1 MQDPDSLTAELATVL
16 AEKTG
21 GTVEIGELR
30 RLTAG
35 ATKGTWA
42 FDAMTGGKTEPLILQ
57 ISRPRILTES
67 HDGTTDPQ
75 ADLPLLSG
83 SEDAA
88 IQQAA
93 DQAGIAVPH
102 VRFIL
107 ALDRGRSLGVITD
120 FVPGESLGR
129 AIVTTPALSAARQ
142 VFARQCG
149 QNLAKLHAIDPA
161 TLPFLK
167 ALGPADQVQIYRR
180 IYESFD
186 HPQPALELGLCWSED
201 HLPERS
207 VTCVVHGDFRNGNM
221 IVNDAGIGAILDWE
235 IAHLGDPMEDLGWLC
250 VNTWRF
256 GGSAPV
262 GGVGRREELFGAYE
276 QAGGRLVDPDH
287 VRFWEG
293 FGCIKWAIIC
303 MMKGQ
308 AYRRGGGL
316 ARGLDLEAA
325 AIGRRT
331 EEPLHDFL
339 NLAYPGD

>member
-1 MQDPDSLTAELATVL
+1 LAK
-16 AEKTG
+16 ETG
-21 GTVEIGELR
+21 GPVAVGDLR

-35 ATKGTWA
+35 ATKATWA
-42 FDAMTGGKTEPLILQ
+42 FEATLGGKTEPLILQ
-57 ISRPRILTES
+57 ISRPRITN
-67 HDGTTDPQ
+67 DGAADPQ

-93 DQAGIAVPH
+93 AMAGIAVPH
-102 VRFIL
+102 VRCVL
-107 ALDRGRSLGVITD
+107 ALDGGQSLGVVTD

-129 AIVTTPALSAARQ
+129 AMVVAPALTKARQ
-142 VFARQCG
+142 VFAAQCG
-149 QNLAKLHAIDPA
+149 QNLAKLHAMDA
-161 TLPFLK
+161 ALLPFLNV
-167 ALGPADQVQIYRR
+167 LGPARQVEIYRR
-180 IYESFD
+180 IYESFE
-186 HPQPALELGLCWSED
+186 HPQPTLELGLRWSED
-201 HLPERS
+201 HLPERAE
-207 VTCVVHGDFRNGNM
+207 TCVVHGDFRNGNM
-221 IVNDAGIGAILDWE
+221 IVDEAGIGAILDWE

-256 GGSAPV
+256 GGTEPV
-262 GGVGRREELFGAYE
+262 GGVGRREDLFGAYE
-276 QAGGRLVDPDH
+276 QAGGGPVDPDQ

-316 ARGLDLEAA
+316 ASGLDVEAA